1 MIVLVGASASGK
13 TELAKILYQ
22 KYNYHKVVTTTTR
35 LPRTGEKNHVDYH
48 FLTIDEFKKLES
60 KNGFIEVSLYNNHW
74 YGIQKNDVDIQGVVI
89 VEPNGANTLI
99 EQIGNDAY
107 VVYVEAS
114 EKIRMNRMLQR
125 GDQLSKVHERI
136 RFDQGVFIINQFK
149 KIDLRL
155 SNESE
160 SLDHLAKLIDNN
172 YKDYVSQQSKEKA
185 LI

>member
-35 LPRTGEKNHVDYH
+35 LPRTGEKNNVDYH
-48 FLTIDEFKKLES
+48 FLTLEQFKEIEL
-60 KNGFIEVSLYNNHW
+60 KNGFIEVSSYNNHW
-74 YGIQKNDVDIQGVVI
+74 YGIQRKDVDIQGVVI
-89 VEPNGANTLI
+89 VEPNGANALVDK
-99 EQIGNDAY
+99 IGRDAY

-114 EKIRMNRMLQR
+114 EKTRMNRMLKR

-136 RFDQGVFIINQFK
+136 RFDQNVFVIDYFK

-160 SLDHLAKLIDNN
+160 TLENLAQIIDIQYQAYIKKL
-172 YKDYVSQQSKEKA
+172 
-185 LI
+185 

>member
-35 LPRTGEKNHVDYH
+35 LPRTGEKNNVDYH
-48 FLTIDEFKKLES
+48 FLTEAKFKELELE
-60 KNGFIEVSLYNNHW
+60 NGFIEVSLYDNHW
-74 YGIQKNDVDIQGVVI
+74 YGIQRKDVDVQGVVI
-89 VEPNGANTLI
+89 VEPNGANVLVDK
-99 EQIGNDAY
+99 IGKDAY

-114 EKIRMNRMLQR
+114 EKTRMNRMLQR

-136 RFDQGVFIINQFK
+136 RFDQNVFVINHFK
-149 KIDLRL
+149 KIDLIL

-160 SLDHLAKLIDNN
+160 SLENLAQTIDIQ
-172 YKDYVSQQSKEKA
+172 YQAYIKK
-185 LI
+185 I